1 MEKELTDEEDARI
14 DEMVETAF
22 RHIEVEPL
30 TESKARALF
39 LGVPF
44 KKDNCIGR

>member
-1 MEKELTDEEDARI
+1 MEKELTDAEEALV
-14 DEMVETAF
+14 DEMLETAF

-30 TESKARALF
+30 TESQARALF

-44 KKDNCIGR
+44 KKDSRLG